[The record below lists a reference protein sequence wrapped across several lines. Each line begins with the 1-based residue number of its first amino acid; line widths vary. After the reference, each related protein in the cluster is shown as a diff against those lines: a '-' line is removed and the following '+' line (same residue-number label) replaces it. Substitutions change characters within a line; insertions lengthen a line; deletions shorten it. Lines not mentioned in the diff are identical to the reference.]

1 MNRTCTMR
9 RQRGFSLID
18 VMVGIVIALVAML
31 VVYQVFA
38 VGEQFKRNTTAI
50 GEAQVNGLLASF
62 VLGLQLANSGNALA
76 TAAQD
81 LASCE
86 DQAAEPNLTKRF
98 AKSWRPLPIL
108 IFDSGAADTPDSF
121 LVNYSTATTLVAPAL
136 GIASAPKTYVVQSP
150 NGFHPLKGNTTG
162 ERKDLIVAI
171 EKPPNTVPTGKC
183 EPARVDL
190 VTPSTTPACLAA
202 QGCVELSY
210 TGTALAI
217 TPYSVFNMGAA
228 EDAQKISY
236 DIVEEVTGKACAPTT
251 APYTPCVLRG
261 TRLIDDQGQLAN
273 IPPNP
278 IASNIVNMKLQYG
291 IDTNSD
297 GLLDDWVPAT
307 GAWAPDVLLS
317 APIAKLNQ
325 IKAVRMGVIV
335 RSEQFDKNYAQDV
348 TWVMFSGPNKLS
360 GTFVQTVAPAG
371 NWRYR
376 AYETVIPLR
385 NEIWNKQS

>member
-1 MNRTCTMR
+1 MP

-38 VGEQFKRNTTAI
+38 VGEGFKRNTTAI

-62 VLGLQLANSGNALA
+62 ALGLQLANSGNALA

-81 LASCE
+81 LASCP
-86 DQAAEPNLTKRF
+86 DHALTEPDLTKRF
-98 AKSWRPLPIL
+98 AKSWRPIPIL
-108 IFDSGAADTPDSF
+108 IFDSGADDTPDSF
-121 LVNYSTATTLVAPAL
+121 LVNYSTSTTLVAPAL
-136 GIASAPKTYVVQSP
+136 GITSSAGTYVVQSP

-162 ERKDLIVAI
+162 EREDLIVAI
-171 EKPPNTVPTGKC
+171 AMPPNADPLDPAAKC
-183 EPARVDL
+183 EAARVDL
-190 VTPSTTPACLAA
+190 VTPSTTAACMAA

-210 TGTALAI
+210 TGTALGT

-228 EDAQKISY
+228 ADAQKIAY
-236 DIVEEVTGKACAPTT
+236 DIDVAKA
-251 APYTPCVLRG
+251 VLRS
-261 TRLIDDQGQLAN
+261 TRLIDDKGQL
-273 IPPNP
+273 PNPALSPIP

-291 IDTNSD
+291 IDTDSD
-297 GLLDDWVPAT
+297 GMLDDWVPAT

-317 APIAKLNQ
+317 ASIAKLNQ

-335 RSEQFDKNYAQDV
+335 RSDQFDKNYNVDV
-348 TWVMFSGPNKLS
+348 PWSMFSGANQLS
-360 GTFVQTVAPAG
+360 GTFLKSVSPPG

-376 AYETVIPLR
+376 PYETVIPLR
-385 NEIWNKQS
+385 NEMWNKQ